1 MSAHPP
7 GQGDGRKIEY
17 DDSVYLAVCRRHE
30 RGENLHTILAELGM
44 PDWTSFFDRCCWH
57 ESPSKELRDAY
68 ERAQVGWA
76 THRIH
81 QASAIADNTEEGIE
95 VTESEGPKGKTRT
108 VRRSDML
115 GHRSLKI
122 RSREWFAER
131 ILRAFTAKHTLQNP
145 DGSPIMRPSI
155 TLTVLPEP
163 KEE

>member
-17 DDSVYLAVCRRHE
+17 DDAVFYAICERHA
-30 RGENLHTILAELGM
+30 RGENLLTILAEPGM
-44 PDWTSFFDRCCWH
+44 PEWGVFFDRCCWR
-57 ESPSKELRDAY
+57 SATRELQDAY

-76 THRIH
+76 SSRIH
-81 QASAIADNTEEGIE
+81 QAGMIADNTEEGIE

-108 VRRSDML
+108 VKRSDML

-145 DGSPIMRPSI
+145 DGTPIMRPSI

-163 KEE
+163 KEG